1 MRKKRNISLIAMI
14 LIMSVFCAVSF
25 AAPFDTITKV
35 GVSETADYVRVAFT
49 SNEPIKFTD
58 VDVRNDA
65 NGAAV
70 ICDFLNTQFDV
81 KGGDLVTIQKGG
93 VNVLQMNRIKDSPKV
108 SRATFILEKA
118 VDYKVYKGGNEIY
131 LHFFKKIRD
140 NASSVNNARGMG
152 RAEPETRKK
161 YSDILTNDASKYE
174 FHFENLPVEEVVKK
188 FAAGTKLNVII
199 KNSASGSLTAHS
211 QGTLYEVLEGV
222 FKYNGFNYTVEDDSI
237 TITGRTNSENL
248 EVALKFHELTFHE
261 IAESISEMANI
272 NLVLDKDVDALRK
285 VSFYVHKMKIIDA
298 IKLLANMYDYV
309 LVKLDDSSYVITSKS
324 NEKTYA
330 KKIRKVFNLKNSTP
344 SEVISIIT
352 KSPELSGILNVRNF
366 SYDDR
371 TNSLLAFDTPRNIKT
386 LEDLLV
392 KIDQGIR
399 QVDIEVKLVE
409 IGRDSLSRLGIK
421 SISSLGF
428 ADITKSL
435 KVENIS
441 ATMEFLENQNKAKV
455 LASPRLL
462 VVDGKRASTLI
473 GEQVPVPSF
482 DYIMAP
488 NGTSLSSTVTNTS
501 NGTSGTPG
509 GTTSGTSGLAGS
521 TLPTFTIP
529 TTTTVNGVTQ
539 QAPVTYLPVKKYT
552 MTSIGI
558 SLNIIPKIHSD
569 TEVTIDLNVDVSS
582 LLDITEDG
590 QIHMGTRNTKTM
602 VRLKDNNTAVFGGII
617 KQEERSQTVKVPFL
631 GDIPRLGKLF
641 THNSKTHVETEMIML
656 ITPHITPFDMPRAD
670 EKSDGVNEVVSSSF
684 QY

>member
-1 MRKKRNISLIAMI
+1 MRKKRNIYLIALI
-14 LIMSVFCAVSF
+14 LIMSAFCAVSF
-25 AAPFDTITKV
+25 AASFDTITKV

-58 VDVRNDA
+58 VDVRNEA
-65 NGAAV
+65 NGGAV
-70 ICDFLNTQFDV
+70 VCDFLNAQFDV
-81 KGGDLVTIQKGG
+81 KGGDLITIQKGG
-93 VNVLQMNRIKDSPKV
+93 INVLQMNRIKDSPKV
-108 SRATFILEKA
+108 CRATFILEKA
-118 VDYKVYKGGNEIY
+118 LDYKVYKGGNEIY
-131 LHFFKKIRD
+131 IHFFKKIRD
-140 NASSVNNARGMG
+140 NASSVSNVQGK
-152 RAEPETRKK
+152 AEPPKK
-161 YSDILTNDASKYE
+161 YSDILTNDSSKYE

-199 KNSASGSLTAHS
+199 KNSASGNLTAHS

-261 IAESISEMANI
+261 IAEAISEMAGI
-272 NLVLDKDVDALRK
+272 NLVLDKDVAADQK
-285 VSFYVHKMKIIDA
+285 ISFYVHKMKIIDA

-309 LVKLDDSSYVITSKS
+309 LVKLDDSSYVITSKG
-324 NEKTYA
+324 NEKTYS

-344 SEVISIIT
+344 SEVINVIT
-352 KSPELSGILNVRNF
+352 QSPELSNILNVKNF
-366 SYDDR
+366 SYDNR

-399 QVDIEVKLVE
+399 QVDIEVKIVE
-409 IGRDSLSRLGIK
+409 IGRDSLSRLGVK

-428 ADITKSL
+428 ADITKAL

-441 ATMEFLENQNKAKV
+441 ATMEFLENNNKAKV

-462 VVDGKRASTLI
+462 VVDGKKASTLI

-482 DYIMAP
+482 DYIVAP
-488 NGTSLSSTVTNTS
+488 SGTSLSSTVIS
-501 NGTSGTPG
+501 
-509 GTTSGTSGLAGS
+509 SGTSTTGSSGSSTS
-521 TLPTFTIP
+521 TLPTYTVP

-539 QAPVTYLPVKKYT
+539 TTPTTYLPVKKYT

-558 SLNIIPKIHSD
+558 SLRITPKIHSD

-582 LLDITEDG
+582 LISVTEDG
-590 QIHMGTRNTKTM
+590 QIHMGTRNTNTI

-617 KQEERSQTVKVPFL
+617 KQEERSETVKVPML

-641 THNSKTHVETEMIML
+641 THNAKTHVETEMIML

-670 EKSDGVNEVVSSSF
+670 EKNDGVNEIVSSSF

>member
-14 LIMSVFCAVSF
+14 LIMFAFQAVSF

-49 SNEPIKFTD
+49 SNDPIKFAE
-58 VDVRNDA
+58 VDVRNEA
-65 NGAAV
+65 NGGAV
-70 ICDFLNTQFDV
+70 ICDFLNAQFSV

-131 LHFFKKIRD
+131 IHFFKKIRD
-140 NASSVNNARGMG
+140 KASSVNNIQGKG
-152 RAEPETRKK
+152 SAEAEARKK
-161 YSDILTNDASKYE
+161 YGDILTNDSSKYE

-188 FAAGTKLNVII
+188 FAAGTRLNVII
-199 KNSASGSLTAHS
+199 KNSASGNLTAHS

-248 EVALKFHELTFHE
+248 EVALKFNELSFRE

-272 NLVLDKDVDALRK
+272 NLVLDKDVDSVK
-285 VSFYVHKMKIIDA
+285 KISFYVHKMKIIDA

-309 LVKLDDSSYVITSKS
+309 LVKLDDSSYVITSKG

-344 SEVISIIT
+344 SEVINIIT
-352 KSPELSGILNVRNF
+352 KSPELSAILNVRNF
-366 SYDDR
+366 SFDDR

-428 ADITKSL
+428 ADITKAL

-441 ATMEFLENQNKAKV
+441 ATMEFLENNNKAKV

-488 NGTSLSSTVTNTS
+488 NGTSLSSTVTNTGT
-501 NGTSGTPG
+501 GTSGTNGGTGGTG
-509 GTTSGTSGLAGS
+509 GTTGS

-529 TTTTVNGVTQ
+529 STTTVNGVVQ
-539 QAPVTYLPVKKYT
+539 QSPVTYLPVKKYT

-558 SLNIIPKIHSD
+558 NLKLIPKIHSD
-569 TEVTIDLNVDVSS
+569 SEVTIDLSIDVSS
-582 LLDITEDG
+582 LIDITEDG
-590 QIHMGTRNTKTM
+590 QIHMGTRNTNTI